1 MSIRVLVNGAYGRMG
16 SLSCET
22 IEAHDELILA
32 GRCGSK
38 DDLNTLIDDTQPDV
52 VLDFSTAHSVWQNA
66 QIILSKSIRP
76 IIGASGLKP
85 EQVEQLSSLAS
96 KKQLGGLVVPNFSIA
111 SLLMMRCSAEIAKY
125 LNHAEIIEMH
135 HDKKI
140 DSPSGTAIA
149 TAQKISNT
157 AKMKTPSNSEE
168 IVPHARGAQVNG
180 IAVHAVRLPGIIAK
194 QQVIFADQAETLSIC
209 HDTLSRDA
217 FMPGVILA
225 CQKVMSLKQLHI
237 GLDNCLDR

>member
-22 IEAHDELILA
+22 IETHNELILA

-38 DDLNTLIDDTQPDV
+38 DDLTALIDDTQPDV
-52 VLDFSTAHSVWQNA
+52 VLDFSTAHSVWENA
-66 QIILSKSIRP
+66 QTITAKGIRP
-76 IIGASGLKP
+76 IIGASGLNPK
-85 EQVEQLSSLAS
+85 QIEQLSSSS
-96 KKQLGGLVVPNFSIA
+96 KEKQLGGLIVPNFSIA
-111 SLLMMRCSAEIAKY
+111 SLLMMRCSAEIAKH
-125 LNHAEIIEMH
+125 LNHVEIIEMH

-149 TAQKISNT
+149 TAQKISN
-157 AKMKTPSNSEE
+157 ASKMRTLPTSKEV
-168 IVPHARGAQVNG
+168 VPHARGAQVDG
-180 IAVHAVRLPGIIAK
+180 IAVHAIRLPGIIAK

-225 CQKVMSLKQLHI
+225 CQKVMGLKQLHI
-237 GLDNCLDR
+237 GLDICLD